1 MGENTLNRIKQYI
14 DYKGITISS
23 FEREAGMSNG
33 SFASQLKKN
42 KTIGVDKLE
51 NILTIFPDINTEWL
65 LTGTGPMLKEVDKT
79 SIGEPDEPYVN
90 KSSKDE
96 LYERII
102 AEQKERILDLQRTI
116 EDLRAQLDI
125 KEHRKRD
132 IPE

>member
-14 DYKGITISS
+14 DSKGLTISS
-23 FEREAGMSNG
+23 FEREVGMSNG
-33 SFASQLKKN
+33 SFASQLKNN

-51 NILTIFPDINTEWL
+51 NILNIFPDINTEWL
-65 LTGTGPMLKEVDKT
+65 LTGNGPMLKENEKT
-79 SIGEPDEPYVN
+79 STGEPDEPYVN

-102 AEQKERILDLQRTI
+102 AEQKERIRDLQRTI

-125 KEHRKRD
+125 KENGKRD